1 MYYKKLKG
9 QILFNHYYEKARDD
23 TFEPPLTDRDNFYY
37 WVAVLD
43 ERTCPECY
51 RHHGKYF
58 SRHNS
63 PEEYHHKHPIC
74 RCERISV
81 KGVKAGMATKN
92 GANGADWY
100 LKYYGRLPD
109 YYISKEDLEKLGWR
123 KGDRPSQFAPGKM
136 LAGGVYNNDNGF
148 LPDAPGRIWYEAD
161 INYTP
166 GRRNDHRVIWSNDG
180 LIFVTY
186 DHYITFYEIY

>member
-1 MYYKKLKG
+1 MYYKRLKG
-9 QILFNHYYEKARDD
+9 QILFEQHYEKARGD
-23 TFEPPLTDRDNFYY
+23 TFDPPLTDRDNFYY
-37 WVAVLD
+37 WNAVLD
-43 ERTCPECY
+43 ERTCTECY

-58 SRHNS
+58 SRYDN
-63 PEEYHHKHPIC
+63 PEEYRHKHPVC
-74 RCERISV
+74 RCTRISV
-81 KGVKAGMATKN
+81 KGIKAGLATKN

-109 YYISKEDLEKLGWR
+109 YYISEEDLGKLGWQ

-136 LAGGVYNNDNGF
+136 LAGGVYENKNGV
-148 LPDAPGRIWYEAD
+148 LPNAPGRIWYEAD

-180 LIFVTY
+180 LVFVTY
-186 DHYITFYEIY
+186 DHYRTFYEVY